1 MKKYI
6 LISLMIILS
15 SFCFAQTDEDLEQS
29 MEDAQNQLL
38 QILDDG
44 ILTDSQGRKVDFKN
58 AVIIMT
64 SNVGARLINEEKA
77 TFGFTANENSHSE
90 EKIKEAV
97 MGELKN
103 TFRPEFLNRIDDI
116 IVFSRLKEDD
126 IKEIAKRL
134 LKGLE
139 KRMEVLEIG
148 ITFDE
153 SVVDYISKA
162 GYDKIYG
169 ARPLKRAIQTKIE
182 DVLSEK
188 ILEKSIEKN
197 NTYVCSMENDEL
209 KVQS

>member
-1 MKKYI
+1 VLY
-6 LISLMIILS
+6 
-15 SFCFAQTDEDLEQS
+15 DEIEKAHPDVF
-29 MEDAQNQLL
+29 NTLL

-77 TFGFTANENSHSE
+77 TFGFIANENSHSE

-116 IVFSRLKEDD
+116 IVFSRLNEND

-139 KRMEVLEIG
+139 KRMEALEIG
-148 ITFDE
+148 VTFDD
-153 SVVDYISKA
+153 SVVEFISKA

-188 ILEKSIEKN
+188 ILEKAIEKN
-197 NTYVCSMENDEL
+197 NNYTCSIVDDKLEIGL
-209 KVQS
+209 

>member
-1 MKKYI
+1 MTEKIRRKPYSVV
-6 LISLMIILS
+6 L
-15 SFCFAQTDEDLEQS
+15 FDEIEKAHPDVF
-29 MEDAQNQLL
+29 NTLL

-77 TFGFTANENSHSE
+77 TFGFTANENSHSD

-97 MGELKN
+97 MNELKN

-116 IVFSRLKEDD
+116 IVFTRLSENH
-126 IKEIAKRL
+126 IREIAKRL

-139 KRMEVLEIG
+139 SRMEALEI
-148 ITFDE
+148 TVSFDD
-153 SVVDYISKA
+153 SVVDFITKE

-169 ARPLKRAIQTKIE
+169 ARPLKRVIQRKIE
-182 DVLSEK
+182 DKLSEE
-188 ILEKSIEKN
+188 ILVGRIQNGQRVMVDSEWG
-197 NTYVCSMENDEL
+197 EL
-209 KVQS
+209 RFITR